1 MHIFSNIEI
10 QWLQYLF
17 LITIVLA
24 VAITANWL
32 INKFVNV
39 YFDKRAD
46 ELKVDATNYSF
57 LKNASGFII
66 FSIAIYFIL
75 VNIPVLKN
83 VTNTVFA
90 GAGVIAAII
99 GFASQQAISNIISG
113 IFLIIFRPFRVDDII
128 EIEPLHKG
136 VVEDITLRHTIIRN
150 FENKRVIVP
159 NNVINNA
166 VIVNS
171 DIADEMVRRQIEIG
185 ISYTADMDKAIAIMK
200 EEAMKHALY
209 RDNRSTQD
217 KAHNIDAVDVR
228 VVELGEYFVKLRAYV
243 WTDDHV
249 SGFRLHTDLNKALKK
264 RFDAEGIEFPYPYR
278 NVIIKKED

>member
-1 MHIFSNIEI
+1 MIFSNVEI
-10 QWLQYLF
+10 VWLQYIF
-17 LITIVLA
+17 LIIIVLA
-24 VAITANWL
+24 VAISTNWL

-39 YFDKRAD
+39 YFDKRAE

-66 FSIAIYFIL
+66 YSIAIYFIL
-75 VNIPVLKN
+75 VNIPALKN

-90 GAGVIAAII
+90 GAGVLAAIMA
-99 GFASQQAISNIISG
+99 FASQQAVSNIISG
-113 IFLIIFRPFRVDDII
+113 IFLIIFRPFRVDDVI

-171 DIADEMVRRQIEIG
+171 DIADEMVRRQIDIG
-185 ISYTADMDKAIAIMK
+185 IGYGADMNKAIVIMK
-200 EEAMKHALY
+200 EEAHNHPLY
-209 RDNRSTQD
+209 RDKRTAED
-217 KAHNIDAVDVR
+217 LEKGVEAVEVR

-249 SGFRLHTDLNKALKK
+249 SGFRIHTDLNKTLKK
-264 RFDAEGIEFPYPYR
+264 RFDKEGIEFPYPYR
-278 NVIIKKED
+278 NVIIKKES

>member
-1 MHIFSNIEI
+1 MIFTNVEI
-10 QWLQYLF
+10 AWLQYLF
-17 LITIVLA
+17 LIIIVLA
-24 VAITANWL
+24 IAIAANWL

-39 YFDKRAD
+39 YFDKRAE

-57 LKNASGFII
+57 LKNATGFIVY
-66 FSIAIYFIL
+66 SIAIYFIL
-75 VNIPVLKN
+75 VNIPALKN

-90 GAGVIAAII
+90 GAGVLAAIMA
-99 GFASQQAISNIISG
+99 FASQQAVSNIISG
-113 IFLIIFRPFRVDDII
+113 VFLIIFRPFRVDDVI
-128 EIEPLHKG
+128 EIEPLHRG

-171 DIADEMVRRQIEIG
+171 DIADEMVRRQIDIG
-185 ISYTADMDKAIAIMK
+185 IGYSSDLDKAIAIMQD
-200 EEAMKHALY
+200 ESRKHPLY
-209 RDNRSTQD
+209 RDKRSQQD
-217 KAHNIDAVDVR
+217 IDKGIEDIEVR

-243 WTDDHV
+243 WTDDHI
-249 SGFRLHTDLNKALKK
+249 SGFRLHTDLNKTIKK

-278 NVIIKKED
+278 NIIIKKEA